1 MQISGRDLIRLLEGD
16 GWERVR
22 LANHGIWL
30 RKKVGDRTLHTTVKD
45 TRKIIPATT
54 LGQILSLKQ
63 TGLGHAGLQKLL
75 DGGSS

>member
-22 LANHGIWL
+22 TATHGVWL
-30 RKKVGDRTLHTTVKD
+30 RKRVSNRTLHTTVKD

-63 TGLGHAGLQKLL
+63 TGLGHAGLQRLL
-75 DGGSS
+75 DGES